1 MNVNVKGTYFTS
13 RALKNHYLTNKP
25 EVDRA
30 LILPP
35 SVLHQVLQVFKA
47 TTGDKIVETLYSFK

>member
-1 MNVNVKGTYFTS
+1 MKVNVKGTYFTS
-13 RALKNHYLTNKP
+13 RALKSHYLTNKP

-35 SVLHQVLQVFKA
+35 SVLHQVLQVFNA
-47 TTGDKIVETLYSFK
+47 TTGDKIV